1 MQGIWTMGELLVEI
15 MRPEPDMPLHE
26 TGSFLGPFPSGAPAI
41 FIDTVAR
48 LGHPAGIIGGVGD
61 DDFGRCILDRLE
73 RDGVDCSLVTRFEQ
87 GTTAVAFVTYFADGS
102 RKFIYHFNDTPAV
115 WARRPRDRELD
126 PEFFH
131 VMGCSLM
138 PNPDFRAEIL
148 STARALRKKG
158 ARVSFDPNV
167 RPELME
173 ESKMK
178 ALLDEV
184 LGISS
189 ILLPGE
195 AELEIITGSR
205 DEAGAADLFARYDL
219 ELVVLKRGKR
229 GCTVFSREESFD
241 VAAYPV
247 QEVDPTGAG
256 DCFDAGFLCGLREDR
271 PLEEC
276 AGIAA
281 VSGALNA
288 AAFGPMEGA
297 ISRGEV
303 IARIQSFSS

>member
-73 RDGVDCSLVTRFEQ
+73 RDGVDCSLVARFER

-115 WARRPRDRELD
+115 WARRPRDQELD
-126 PEFFH
+126 AEFFH
-131 VMGCSLM
+131 IMGCSLM

-148 STARALRKKG
+148 STARALRKRG

-256 DCFDAGFLCGLREDR
+256 DCFDAGFLCGLLENR

-288 AAFGPMEGA
+288 AAFGPMEGD